1 MACTNQRSASI
12 WTTANTIA
20 SMVLFNCKRGGTVT
34 VRYGAPCVQTPANH
48 HINPGVFWMLVT
60 GSVWLDNQVN
70 TTIMQNNQSMST
82 GPSEPAS
89 TEPSLPLPLH
99 NPVWWTLTHSAA
111 HSVPTMDKT
120 YAAVKG
126 SLSSVSRCLRWFQ
139 GPHRKEKLQVH
150 TRDNICSTQTTT
162 SPTGT
167 CPCAKANIVVPNK

>member
-1 MACTNQRSASI
+1 MDDCKHNSQYGALQLQERWDNHSSLWGTVCTNACKSPHQSRS
-12 WTTANTIA
+12 
-20 SMVLFNCKRGGTVT
+20 VLDACH
-34 VRYGAPCVQTPANH
+34 C
-48 HINPGVFWMLVT
+48 
-60 GSVWLDNQVN
+60 SVWLDNQVN

-162 SPTGT
+162 PTTGT
-167 CPCAKANIVVPNK
+167 CSCPKANIL